1 MGMILRIA
9 SSRIVGQ
16 GDIVGRSGYF
26 SLNLSANSVMR
37 GRLDARR
44 TLKSLVADLRETKR
58 NLPQEEVV
66 RLFTE
71 KDTSLHTLEPAFVN
85 ANVDNLKGLSKLIR
99 GENVDKESAESLSEY
114 MKKHKTEWA
123 LKLLEDESYNFNVP
137 QYIMDAIN
145 WLIDGEK

>member
-44 TLKSLVADLRETKR
+44 TLKSLVADLRKYTKK
-58 NLPQEEVV
+58 VI
-66 RLFTE
+66 T
-71 KDTSLHTLEPAFVN
+71 HTIKEQIKK
-85 ANVDNLKGLSKLIR
+85 LKEDY
-99 GENVDKESAESLSEY
+99 ENK
-114 MKKHKTEWA
+114 
-123 LKLLEDESYNFNVP
+123 
-137 QYIMDAIN
+137 
-145 WLIDGEK
+145 

>member
-44 TLKSLVADLRETKR
+44 TLKSLVADLRIHKKTAR
-58 NLPQEEVV
+58 IQEKQESHSGFVFHGNSQTESGTRYM
-66 RLFTE
+66 RLFQ
-71 KDTSLHTLEPAFVN
+71 
-85 ANVDNLKGLSKLIR
+85 ANHRN
-99 GENVDKESAESLSEY
+99 
-114 MKKHKTEWA
+114 
-123 LKLLEDESYNFNVP
+123 
-137 QYIMDAIN
+137 
-145 WLIDGEK
+145 

>member
-44 TLKSLVADLRETKR
+44 TLKSLVADLRVSIINTVETKDVL
-58 NLPQEEVV
+58 N
-66 RLFTE
+66 
-71 KDTSLHTLEPAFVN
+71 
-85 ANVDNLKGLSKLIR
+85 
-99 GENVDKESAESLSEY
+99 
-114 MKKHKTEWA
+114 KKTIFFKKIE
-123 LKLLEDESYNFNVP
+123 
-137 QYIMDAIN
+137 
-145 WLIDGEK
+145 

>member
-44 TLKSLVADLRETKR
+44 TLKSLVADLRLTR
-58 NLPQEEVV
+58 
-66 RLFTE
+66 
-71 KDTSLHTLEPAFVN
+71 
-85 ANVDNLKGLSKLIR
+85 
-99 GENVDKESAESLSEY
+99 
-114 MKKHKTEWA
+114 
-123 LKLLEDESYNFNVP
+123 KLLRLRKTCFDCQKMIRRSY
-137 QYIMDAIN
+137 IKIR
-145 WLIDGEK
+145 I

>member
-44 TLKSLVADLRETKR
+44 TLKSLVADLRV
-58 NLPQEEVV
+58 NMIPQQNYFNYKLMLNSIYVFTDPV
-66 RLFTE
+66 WVTE
-71 KDTSLHTLEPAFVN
+71 KCFD
-85 ANVDNLKGLSKLIR
+85 
-99 GENVDKESAESLSEY
+99 
-114 MKKHKTEWA
+114 
-123 LKLLEDESYNFNVP
+123 
-137 QYIMDAIN
+137 
-145 WLIDGEK
+145 

>member
-44 TLKSLVADLRETKR
+44 TLKSLVADLRDISFS
-58 NLPQEEVV
+58 LYISICSH
-66 RLFTE
+66 FTTGNF
-71 KDTSLHTLEPAFVN
+71 KTSAPFLKTTGHIKKTSRAF
-85 ANVDNLKGLSKLIR
+85 
-99 GENVDKESAESLSEY
+99 
-114 MKKHKTEWA
+114 
-123 LKLLEDESYNFNVP
+123 
-137 QYIMDAIN
+137 IN
-145 WLIDGEK
+145 TSCCFSCFFIYT

>member
-44 TLKSLVADLRETKR
+44 TLKSLVADLRMITHYPDMQRGKQKDVR
-58 NLPQEEVV
+58 NFLIVMQLPMIS
-66 RLFTE
+66 
-71 KDTSLHTLEPAFVN
+71 KVN
-85 ANVDNLKGLSKLIR
+85 QPIHIR
-99 GENVDKESAESLSEY
+99 
-114 MKKHKTEWA
+114 KHK
-123 LKLLEDESYNFNVP
+123 
-137 QYIMDAIN
+137 
-145 WLIDGEK
+145 

>member
-44 TLKSLVADLRETKR
+44 TLKSLVADLRINTLVVGIESGSQLG
-58 NLPQEEVV
+58 NLAIIPSNIIAYLPCEVFA
-66 RLFTE
+66 LDSYGIYIGFHTFIFHFTYI
-71 KDTSLHTLEPAFVN
+71 SGN
-85 ANVDNLKGLSKLIR
+85 Q
-99 GENVDKESAESLSEY
+99 VDKIVPAA
-114 MKKHKTEWA
+114 A
-123 LKLLEDESYNFNVP
+123 LMVFNKSFVCF
-137 QYIMDAIN
+137 
-145 WLIDGEK
+145 

>member
-44 TLKSLVADLRETKR
+44 TLKSLVADLRIYKKAGHIITMCPAR
-58 NLPQEEVV
+58 H
-66 RLFTE
+66 RLSIF
-71 KDTSLHTLEPAFVN
+71 
-85 ANVDNLKGLSKLIR
+85 
-99 GENVDKESAESLSEY
+99 
-114 MKKHKTEWA
+114 
-123 LKLLEDESYNFNVP
+123 
-137 QYIMDAIN
+137 
-145 WLIDGEK
+145 

>member
-44 TLKSLVADLRETKR
+44 TLKSLVADLRLTR
-58 NLPQEEVV
+58 
-66 RLFTE
+66 F
-71 KDTSLHTLEPAFVN
+71 
-85 ANVDNLKGLSKLIR
+85 
-99 GENVDKESAESLSEY
+99 SEL
-114 MKKHKTEWA
+114 KKHKE
-123 LKLLEDESYNFNVP
+123 KGLERIFVSVLAEFIANRKKVAGRHSLQSHHQTRAVP
-137 QYIMDAIN
+137 TGATDSSHRQRTMHSTYLRQYCSR
-145 WLIDGEK
+145 

>member
-44 TLKSLVADLRETKR
+44 TLKSLVADLRFSFKVH
-58 NLPQEEVV
+58 NFILSLVFY
-66 RLFTE
+66 LF
-71 KDTSLHTLEPAFVN
+71 S
-85 ANVDNLKGLSKLIR
+85 S
-99 GENVDKESAESLSEY
+99 S
-114 MKKHKTEWA
+114 
-123 LKLLEDESYNFNVP
+123 
-137 QYIMDAIN
+137 
-145 WLIDGEK
+145 DGNQLYYSS

>member
-44 TLKSLVADLRETKR
+44 TLKSLVADLRVNIRLGLVVASIRKFP
-58 NLPQEEVV
+58 NQEGWN
-66 RLFTE
+66 TG
-71 KDTSLHTLEPAFVN
+71 SLW
-85 ANVDNLKGLSKLIR
+85 
-99 GENVDKESAESLSEY
+99 GEN
-114 MKKHKTEWA
+114 
-123 LKLLEDESYNFNVP
+123 
-137 QYIMDAIN
+137 
-145 WLIDGEK
+145 